1 MPARLAVSVLAV
13 FLCSVSN
20 AAEPRLPLLKVD
32 KEFKVPNFQGKVQAP
47 FDDVTYLEG
56 QNKLQVAN
64 RIGMGEF
71 PIREGEIV
79 FEKPGFVAECPNCE
93 MRGFVK
99 AKAVAL
105 TALVWARKALSV
117 AGPAKKTTE
126 YPLPAEITDAC
137 GLSHDGECYLVGDTA
152 SSTVYRLKIDKKTK
166 ALVVASKVKCE
177 GTGLEALTSHKG
189 FIWTCEGRTLVAYN
203 KGGKAVAK
211 WALPGRLSGMVF
223 AKGFLW
229 ATAMGE
235 KKMYR
240 FAAPEIEGIETAS
253 GG

>member
-1 MPARLAVSVLAV
+1 MAARLSVFVLAVS
-13 FLCSVSN
+13 LCAVSN
-20 AAEPRLPLLKVD
+20 AAELKLPLLKVD
-32 KEFKVPNFQGKVQAP
+32 REFKVPDFQGKVQAP
-47 FDDVTYLEG
+47 FDDLTYLEG

-64 RIGMGEF
+64 RAGMGEF
-71 PIREGEIV
+71 PIRDGEIV

-99 AKAVAL
+99 TKAVAL
-105 TALVWARKALSV
+105 TALIWARKVLSV

-152 SSTVYRLKIDKKTK
+152 SNTVYRLKIDKKK
-166 ALVVASKVKCE
+166 NLVVASKVKCE
-177 GTGLEALTSHKG
+177 GSGLEAVTFFKG
-189 FIWTCEGRTLVAYN
+189 LIWTCEGRTLAAYD
-203 KGGKAVAK
+203 KEGKAAGK
-211 WALPGRLSGMVF
+211 WALPGRLSGIVF
-223 AKGFLW
+223 AEGYLW

-240 FAAPEIEGIETAS
+240 FVMPEIPSAGTAS
-253 GG
+253 DG